1 MPTDKDLIK
10 DTLAVGGHYSNYSPG
25 FIVGASILNLSRT
38 LLLHR
43 VLV

>member
-25 FIVGASILNLSRT
+25 FIVEAPILNRSGT
-38 LLLHR
+38 VSLHR